1 MQNFRSITQ
10 FIDGNWFLYNSESMR
25 DKSNLLK
32 YKNQDVQCLVWIPL
46 FIEQLLNVGSYI
58 QLDASFYALRPYVF
72 SLPLLIYNNA
82 SILIGIVVGLSES
95 VILYDVL
102 YKSI

>member
-1 MQNFRSITQ
+1 M
-10 FIDGNWFLYNSESMR
+10 
-25 DKSNLLK
+25 
-32 YKNQDVQCLVWIPL
+32 
-46 FIEQLLNVGSYI
+46 
-58 QLDASFYALRPYVF
+58 DASFYALRPYVF